1 LTEDSLLGAGRRAHG
16 PAVAAAK
23 ARRWGAFY
31 YAEQVLR
38 VMKGYTWSILMYSV
52 GQPVAYLFAMGVG
65 LATLVDTGNAAFG
78 GVSYLVFIAP
88 ALLVSAAV
96 MTAANEFT
104 FPVMAGFKWRRTY
117 FGPHAS
123 PLTPGQIAAGHI
135 MAVTLRLVL
144 QSALYFAAVAL
155 FGPRPQAGAGPG
167 SWWPP

>member
-1 LTEDSLLGAGRRAHG
+1 MTEPGAGAGPHSGLRAH
-16 PAVAAAK
+16 PPEVSAAK

-38 VMKGYTWSILMYSV
+38 VMKGYTWSIVMYSV

-65 LATLVDTGNAAFG
+65 LATLVDTGNGAFS
-78 GVSYLVFIAP
+78 GVSYLAFIAP

-117 FGPHAS
+117 FEH
-123 PLTPGQIAAGHI
+123 TR
-135 MAVTLRLVL
+135 VRFT
-144 QSALYFAAVAL
+144 
-155 FGPRPQAGAGPG
+155 
-167 SWWPP
+167 